1 MELDKG
7 TVTTALQDT
16 YFSRTTVI
24 IKRQVFYEC
33 RLISPDDS
41 FSKTMNT
48 YGGAKYAMKSL

>member
-1 MELDKG
+1 MRQSIVKTMELDKG
-7 TVTTALQDT
+7 TATAALQDT
-16 YFSRTTVI
+16 YFSRTTVM

-48 YGGAKYAMKSL
+48 Y